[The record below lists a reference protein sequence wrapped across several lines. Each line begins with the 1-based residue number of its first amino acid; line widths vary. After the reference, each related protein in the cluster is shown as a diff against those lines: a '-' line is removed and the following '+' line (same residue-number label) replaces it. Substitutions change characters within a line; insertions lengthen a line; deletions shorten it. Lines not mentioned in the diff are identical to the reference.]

1 MNKAKK
7 PTLLV
12 VDDTPD
18 ILHLIMDLLNKE
30 YNLKLINDPLK
41 AVEMLK
47 TKPDLDLMLFDIM
60 MPQVDGYEL
69 CKIVK
74 EDLFYKKIPVI
85 FLTALEKPSDIIR
98 GFEIGAV
105 DYVTKPFIPEV
116 LKARIKTHVDLKLT
130 NDALKEE
137 LEEKEKMLFRQS
149 RMTTLGE
156 MFENVTHQ
164 WKQPLSIINVGC
176 SALKMNYEF
185 DELDMEDVIQT
196 IDMVISESDYLTQT
210 IDDFRDFSREDNE
223 KEESDIHTLFEH
235 ASEILSFR
243 FEKTDIEIFNNI
255 QNYKLR
261 IYKNFFIQVLI
272 NILDNSIDALQKKSS
287 KKYIKV
293 DSTLKDDIFILKICD
308 NGGGINMQEPELVFE
323 KYATTKDKKEN
334 SGLGLYMTRE
344 ILRKKLDAEI
354 VAYNQEEGACFELSF
369 KIANNEEN
377 IKDALQ

>member
-185 DELDMEDVIQT
+185 DELSMEDVIQT

>member
-47 TKPDLDLMLFDIM
+47 TKPDIDLMLFDIM

-85 FLTALEKPSDIIR
+85 FLTALEKPLDIIR

-185 DELDMEDVIQT
+185 DELSMEDVIQT

-223 KEESDIHTLFEH
+223 KEESDIHTLFEQ
-235 ASEILSFR
+235 ALEILSFR

-261 IYKNFFIQVLI
+261 TYKNFFIQVLI
-272 NILDNSIDALQKKSS
+272 NILDNSIDALQKSSS
-287 KKYIKV
+287 KKYIMV

-308 NGGGINMQEPELVFE
+308 NGGGINMQDPELVFE
-323 KYATTKDKKEN
+323 KYATTKDKKAN

-369 KIANNEEN
+369 KIMNEEE
-377 IKDALQ
+377 DVDYAE

>member
-1 MNKAKK
+1 MEKAKK
-7 PTLLV
+7 PTILV
-12 VDDTPD
+12 VDDTSD
-18 ILHLIMDLLNKE
+18 ILHLIMELLNKE

-47 TKPDLDLMLFDIM
+47 AKPDIDLMLFDIM
-60 MPQVDGYEL
+60 MPQLDGYEL

-74 EDLFYKKIPVI
+74 EDAFYTKTPII
-85 FLTALEKPSDIIR
+85 FLTALEKPSDIIK

-116 LKARIKTHVDLKLT
+116 LRARIKTHIELKLT
-130 NDALKEE
+130 NDTLREE

-176 SALKMNYEF
+176 SALKMSYEF
-185 DELDMEDVIQT
+185 DELSMEDVVQT
-196 IDMVISESDYLTQT
+196 IDMVISETDYLTKT
-210 IDDFRDFSREDNE
+210 IDDFRDFAREDNE
-223 KEESDIHTLFEH
+223 REESDIHTLFEH
-235 ASEILSFR
+235 ALEILSFR
-243 FEKTDIEIFNNI
+243 LEKTDIEIFNNI

-261 IYKNFFIQVLI
+261 TYKNFFIQVLI
-272 NILDNSIDALQKKSS
+272 NILDNSIDALQKSHCQ
-287 KKYIKV
+287 KYIRV
-293 DSTLKDDIFILKICD
+293 DSILKDDLFILKICD
-308 NGGGINMQEPELVFE
+308 NGDGIKMQDPESVFQ
-323 KYATTKDKKEN
+323 KYATTKDKKAN

-344 ILRKKLDAEI
+344 ILQKKLDAEI

-369 KIANNEEN
+369 KVAHDEQGEE
-377 IKDALQ
+377 DAIQ

>member
-1 MNKAKK
+1 MDKAKK

-18 ILHLIMDLLNKE
+18 ILHLVMELLNKE

-41 AVEMLK
+41 AIEMLK
-47 TKPDLDLMLFDIM
+47 TKPNIDLMLFDIM
-60 MPQVDGYEL
+60 MPQLDGYEL

-74 EDLFYKKIPVI
+74 EDSFYTKIPII
-85 FLTALEKPSDIIR
+85 FLTALEKSSDIIK

-116 LKARIKTHVDLKLT
+116 LKARIKTHIELKLT
-130 NDALKEE
+130 NDALREE

-176 SALKMNYEF
+176 GALKMSYEF
-185 DELDMEDVIQT
+185 DELSMEDVVQT
-196 IDMVISESDYLTQT
+196 IDMVISETDYLTKT

-223 KEESDIHTLFEH
+223 REESDIHTLFEQ
-235 ASEILSFR
+235 ALEILSFR
-243 FEKTDIEIFNNI
+243 FDKTDIEIFNNI
-255 QNYKLR
+255 QNYKFR
-261 IYKNFFIQVLI
+261 TYKNFFIQVLI
-272 NILDNSIDALQKKSS
+272 NILDNSVDALQKSS
-287 KKYIKV
+287 SQKYIRV
-293 DSTLKDDIFILKICD
+293 DSILKDDLFILKICD
-308 NGGGINMQEPELVFE
+308 NGGGIKMQDPEAVFQ
-323 KYATTKDKKEN
+323 KYATTKDKKAN

-344 ILRKKLDAEI
+344 ILQKKLDAEI

-369 KIANNEEN
+369 KTVYDEEE
-377 IKDALQ
+377 IEDALQ